1 MGINVTPTSI
11 IVVVS
16 DNF

>member
-11 IVVVS
+11 VVVVS